1 VAEQELTKDL
11 TVALEEMA
19 AVALDKIVLLEL
31 LALMDLEVAEAVE
44 PTLMQEVLLLVET
57 EEMVLLF

>member
-11 TVALEEMA
+11 TVVLEETA